1 MLVFVYIFKGCI
13 NNKEDIV
20 VEIIVN
26 KKIMLIM
33 LLLVFIIFSEVWGF
47 MLIKICRRIYL
58 IIIYNIWINVW
69 FVFVFYSNFC
79 LLFIDE
85 SFIGLFY

>member
-33 LLLVFIIFSEVWGF
+33 LLLVFIVFSEVWGF

-69 FVFVFYSNFC
+69 FVFVFYLNFC